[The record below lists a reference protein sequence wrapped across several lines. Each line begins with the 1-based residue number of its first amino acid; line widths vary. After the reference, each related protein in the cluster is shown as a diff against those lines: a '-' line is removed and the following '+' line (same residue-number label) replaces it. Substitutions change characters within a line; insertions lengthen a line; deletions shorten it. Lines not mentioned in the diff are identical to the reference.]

1 MAERLQPVLAGVVTA
16 LVGFASSFTVVLA
29 GLRAV
34 GADEAQAASG
44 LLAVSVASGL
54 CALWLGLRHRMPI
67 AVAWSTPGAALL
79 VATGPVP
86 GGWPAAVGA
95 FLVCGVLIVA
105 AGLFPALGR
114 AVAAIP
120 GPVAAAMLA
129 GVLLPLC
136 TAPVRA
142 LVEVPR
148 LAVPVIVTWLVLHRF
163 ARRWAVPAALV
174 VAVAA
179 IAVTTSG
186 GSVGGLRPVVE
197 LTPPTFTVPAV
208 VGLALPLFL
217 VTMAAQNVPGTAVLR
232 GYGYR
237 PPLGSALRVTGL
249 GSALGAPVG
258 GHAVNLAAITAA
270 LAAGPDAHP
279 DPDRRWIASVT
290 AGVGLALLGL
300 GAGVATALVLLSP
313 PVLIEAVAGLALL
326 GALATAVSSAV
337 AEPEGR
343 EAAVVTFVVTAS
355 GVSLFGVG
363 GAFWGLLAGWLM
375 LLLFRARRTPGT
387 GAVAGAAGDGTVAA
401 GGALPHDRA
410 GTAPHEGVAPVPPDG
425 AAVPRDATV
434 QDDVAA
440 VPGAGVAAVPQDD
453 VAAVPRDGA
462 AAVSPDA
469 EGGDA
474 RWRDDGRAAQVTRR

>member
-1 MAERLQPVLAGVVTA
+1 MAGRLQPVLAGVVTA

-67 AVAWSTPGAALL
+67 TIVWSTPGAALL
-79 VATGPVP
+79 VASGPVP

-95 FLVCGVLIVA
+95 FVLCGVLIMA
-105 AGLFPALGR
+105 AGLFPVLGR

-142 LVEVPR
+142 LVEVPW
-148 LAVPVIVTWLVLHRF
+148 LAAPVIVTWLLLHRF

-174 VAVAA
+174 VAAVA
-179 IAVTTSG
+179 IALTSPG
-186 GSVGGLRPVVE
+186 RGLGGLRPVVE
-197 LTPPTFTVPAV
+197 LTAPAFTVPAL

-217 VTMAAQNVPGTAVLR
+217 VTMAAQNVPGVAVLR
-232 GYGYR
+232 GYGYQ
-237 PPLGSALRVTGL
+237 PPLGAALRVTGL
-249 GSALGAPVG
+249 AGALGAPAG

-279 DPDRRWIASVT
+279 DPERRWIASVT
-290 AGVGLALLGL
+290 AGLGLALLGL
-300 GAGVATALVLLSP
+300 GAGAATALVLLSP

-326 GALATAVSSAV
+326 GALAAAVSAAV

-343 EAAVVTFVVTAS
+343 EAAVVTFVVSAS
-355 GVSLFGVG
+355 GVSLLGVG

-375 LLLFRARRTPGT
+375 LALFRRRAASPPAAGSAPVTVPAPAREPETGPGGSESGAGSGEAGSAGIGSGRRTARR
-387 GAVAGAAGDGTVAA
+387 
-401 GGALPHDRA
+401 
-410 GTAPHEGVAPVPPDG
+410 
-425 AAVPRDATV
+425 
-434 QDDVAA
+434 
-440 VPGAGVAAVPQDD
+440 
-453 VAAVPRDGA
+453 
-462 AAVSPDA
+462 SP
-469 EGGDA
+469 
-474 RWRDDGRAAQVTRR
+474 

>member
-1 MAERLQPVLAGVVTA
+1 MAGLLQPVLAGVVTA

-34 GADEAQAASG
+34 GADERQAASG

-54 CALWLGLRHRMPI
+54 CAVWLGLRHRLPMAI
-67 AVAWSTPGAALL
+67 AWSTPGAALL

-95 FLVCGVLIVA
+95 FVVCGALIVA

-120 GPVAAAMLA
+120 GPIAAAMLA

-148 LAVPVIVTWLVLHRF
+148 LAAPVVVTWLVLHRF

-174 VAVAA
+174 AAAVA
-179 IAVTTSG
+179 IAVTTPG
-186 GSVGGLRPVVE
+186 GVGTHGLRPVLV
-197 LTPPTFTVPAV
+197 LTAPEWTVPAV
-208 VGLALPLFL
+208 IGLALPLFL
-217 VTMAAQNVPGTAVLR
+217 VTMAAQNVPGMAVLT

-249 GSALGAPVG
+249 ASAIGAPVG

-279 DPDRRWIASVT
+279 DPERRWVASVT

-326 GALATAVSSAV
+326 AALAGAVSAAV
-337 AEPEGR
+337 ADPATR
-343 EAAVVTFVVTAS
+343 EAAVVTLVVTAS
-355 GVSLFGVG
+355 GVSLLGVG
-363 GAFWGLLAGWLM
+363 GAFWGLVAGWLM
-375 LLLFRARRTPGT
+375 LLLLRRRHESDHAEPGEPGEPGEPVEPARP
-387 GAVAGAAGDGTVAA
+387 AQPVESVQ
-401 GGALPHDRA
+401 
-410 GTAPHEGVAPVPPDG
+410 PVPPVEPVEPVEP
-425 AAVPRDATV
+425 ASA
-434 QDDVAA
+434 
-440 VPGAGVAAVPQDD
+440 
-453 VAAVPRDGA
+453 
-462 AAVSPDA
+462 
-469 EGGDA
+469 
-474 RWRDDGRAAQVTRR
+474 GRASAGRAER

>member
-1 MAERLQPVLAGVVTA
+1 MGDRLQPVLAGAVTA
-16 LVGFASSFTVVLA
+16 VVGFASAFTVVLA

-34 GADEAQAASG
+34 GASQEQAASG
-44 LLAVSVASGL
+44 LLAVSVAAGI
-54 CALWLGLRHRMPI
+54 CAVWLGWRHRMPI
-67 AVAWSTPGAALL
+67 ATAWSTPGAALL

-95 FLVCGVLIVA
+95 FVLCGLLIAA

-120 GPVAAAMLA
+120 TPVAAAMLA

-142 LVEVPR
+142 LVEVPA
-148 LAVPVIVTWLVLHRF
+148 LAAPVIVTWLVLHRF

-174 VAVAA
+174 VAALA
-179 IAVTTSG
+179 IALTTSG
-186 GSVGGLRPVVE
+186 GGVGGLRPVVS
-197 LTPPTFTVPAV
+197 LTVPAFSLPAV

-237 PPLGSALRVTGL
+237 PPLASALRVTGL
-249 GSALGAPVG
+249 ATVLGAPVG

-300 GAGVATALVLLSP
+300 GAGVATTLVLLSP

-326 GALATAVSSAV
+326 GALAAALSSAV
-337 AEPEGR
+337 ADPAGR

-355 GVSLFGVG
+355 GVSLLGVG

-375 LLLFRARRTPGT
+375 LLLFRPRAT
-387 GAVAGAAGDGTVAA
+387 
-401 GGALPHDRA
+401 HRA
-410 GTAPHEGVAPVPPDG
+410 GTDSPGTDPAPAPATPASVPATPASAPVAPAISEPASPP
-425 AAVPRDATV
+425 APASR
-434 QDDVAA
+434 
-440 VPGAGVAAVPQDD
+440 
-453 VAAVPRDGA
+453 
-462 AAVSPDA
+462 
-469 EGGDA
+469 
-474 RWRDDGRAAQVTRR
+474 

>member
-1 MAERLQPVLAGVVTA
+1 MGERLQPVLAGVVTA

-34 GADEAQAASG
+34 GASEAQAASG

-54 CALWLGLRHRMPI
+54 CAVWLGLRHRMPI
-67 AVAWSTPGAALL
+67 AIAWSTPGAALL

-95 FLVCGVLIVA
+95 FVLCGLLIVA

-142 LVEVPR
+142 LVEVPA
-148 LAVPVIVTWLVLHRF
+148 LAVPVILTWLVLHRF

-174 VAVAA
+174 AAAVA
-179 IAVTTSG
+179 IALTSPG
-186 GSVGGLRPVVE
+186 GGVADLRPAVA
-197 LTPPTFTVPAV
+197 LTVPAISLPAV

-237 PPLGSALRVTGL
+237 PPLNSALRVTGL
-249 GSALGAPVG
+249 ATTLGAPVG

-290 AGVGLALLGL
+290 AGVGMAVLGL
-300 GAGVATALVLLSP
+300 GAGLATALVLLSP

-326 GALATAVSSAV
+326 GALATAISAAV
-337 AEPEGR
+337 ADPESR

-355 GVSLFGVG
+355 GVSLLGIG

-375 LLLFRARRTPGT
+375 LLLFRRRPPRDPVGGST
-387 GAVAGAAGDGTVAA
+387 GA
-401 GGALPHDRA
+401 
-410 GTAPHEGVAPVPPDG
+410 E
-425 AAVPRDATV
+425 AAVPAAPAV
-434 QDDVAA
+434 VAEPEE
-440 VPGAGVAAVPQDD
+440 PGESRGVAAVRTLQ
-453 VAAVPRDGA
+453 
-462 AAVSPDA
+462 
-469 EGGDA
+469 
-474 RWRDDGRAAQVTRR
+474 T

>member
-1 MAERLQPVLAGVVTA
+1 MGDRLQPVLAGVVTA
-16 LVGFASSFTVVLA
+16 VVGFASSFTVVLA

-34 GADEAQAASG
+34 GASEAQAASG
-44 LLAVSVASGL
+44 LLTVSVAAGI
-54 CALWLGLRHRMPI
+54 CATWLGLRHRMPI
-67 AVAWSTPGAALL
+67 SIAWSTPGAALL

-95 FLVCGVLIVA
+95 FALCGLLIVA

-120 GPVAAAMLA
+120 APVAAAMLA

-142 LVEVPR
+142 LVEVPA
-148 LAVPVIVTWLVLHRF
+148 LAAPVIVTWLVLHRF

-174 VAVAA
+174 AATVA
-179 IAVTTSG
+179 IALTTSG
-186 GSVGGLRPVVE
+186 VGLGVADLRPVVSP
-197 LTPPTFTVPAV
+197 TVPTFTLPAL
-208 VGLALPLFL
+208 VGLAVPLFL

-237 PPLGSALRVTGL
+237 PPLAPALRTTGL
-249 GSALGAPVG
+249 ATALGAATG

-300 GAGVATALVLLSP
+300 GAGAATTLVLLSP

-326 GALATAVSSAV
+326 GALAGALSSALST
-337 AEPEGR
+337 APPPDPALPAAPTPAPPPAPPAAAPLPDPAPAAAPAPAPAASSGGPDPRSR

-355 GVSLFGVG
+355 GVSLLGVG

-375 LLLFRARRTPGT
+375 LLLFRPRPAPATGGEARVTPP
-387 GAVAGAAGDGTVAA
+387 AAGRRRGRS
-401 GGALPHDRA
+401 G
-410 GTAPHEGVAPVPPDG
+410 
-425 AAVPRDATV
+425 
-434 QDDVAA
+434 
-440 VPGAGVAAVPQDD
+440 VPG
-453 VAAVPRDGA
+453 
-462 AAVSPDA
+462 
-469 EGGDA
+469 
-474 RWRDDGRAAQVTRR
+474 RR